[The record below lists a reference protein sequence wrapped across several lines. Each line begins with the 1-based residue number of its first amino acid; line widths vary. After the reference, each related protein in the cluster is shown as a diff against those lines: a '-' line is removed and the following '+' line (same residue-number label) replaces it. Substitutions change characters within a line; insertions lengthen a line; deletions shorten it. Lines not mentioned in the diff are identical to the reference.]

1 LINIFFIS
9 LCIIIGIY
17 LIKLNE
23 KNLQYQKEKIFYE
36 IMFYSQN
43 FLYEIYKEYENKK
56 EEILKAHK
64 YALKHLNENF
74 KKIRGKLGKNY
85 HLFLTDTNFT
95 ITKTTFKYDKNFS
108 LGFIKDILITHK
120 TPHISP
126 PICEMATTNFISFTD
141 SYQNKRVFQIG
152 YVFNSKKIS
161 YFKNKLKEIKKSPM
175 IKDIAIFFV
184 YPQIPYASK
193 CQILTPLHRKY
204 TLNEMKNYK
213 NKGLKLYK
221 KLLNNNPIQIKNK
234 FYFLSFNPLMKDGYI
249 IFEITISSYLNH
261 KIKKLK
267 LIIFSII
274 FIILIITFLII
285 KHINNTISNIEK
297 FAEHIK
303 KEKTFTKTDDKELNL
318 IIQSYN
324 NTLEKLKKL
333 NNQKEEFLQFAM
345 HEINTPIS
353 ILALT
358 KLNDIQKSALNRLIL
373 SKNKMENFLDNKKEH
388 KEIINLKTLIQKR
401 IKFFEPILKIENKK
415 ITLSLENLCV
425 KANIDDLISLIDNN
439 ISNAIKYS
447 QTDTI
452 EIILKN
458 KKLIFK
464 NEGTIRNESEIF
476 KKFYTHGN
484 KGGFGIGLSIVKN
497 ILEKYNIDFKLNNKN
512 NKISFE
518 YNLKEIYENC
528 RN

>member
-1 LINIFFIS
+1 
-9 LCIIIGIY
+9 
-17 LIKLNE
+17 
-23 KNLQYQKEKIFYE
+23 
-36 IMFYSQN
+36 
-43 FLYEIYKEYENKK
+43 
-56 EEILKAHK
+56 
-64 YALKHLNENF
+64 
-74 KKIRGKLGKNY
+74 
-85 HLFLTDTNFT
+85 
-95 ITKTTFKYDKNFS
+95 
-108 LGFIKDILITHK
+108 
-120 TPHISP
+120 
-126 PICEMATTNFISFTD
+126 
-141 SYQNKRVFQIG
+141 
-152 YVFNSKKIS
+152 
-161 YFKNKLKEIKKSPM
+161 
-175 IKDIAIFFV
+175 
-184 YPQIPYASK
+184 
-193 CQILTPLHRKY
+193 
-204 TLNEMKNYK
+204 MKN
-213 NKGLKLYK
+213 
-221 KLLNNNPIQIKNK
+221 
-234 FYFLSFNPLMKDGYI
+234 GYI
-249 IFEITISSYLNH
+249 IFEITISSYLNN

-274 FIILIITFLII
+274 FIILIITLLII
-285 KHINNTISNIEK
+285 KHINNIISNIEK

-318 IIQSYN
+318 IIESYN

-358 KLNDIQKSALNRLIL
+358 KLDDIQKSALNRLIL
-373 SKNKMENFLDNKKEH
+373 SKNKMENFLDNKKDH

-415 ITLSLENLCV
+415 IILSLENLCV

-464 NEGTIRNESEIF
+464 NEGFIKNEFEIF
-476 KKFYTHGN
+476 KKFYTDGN

-497 ILEKYNIDFKLNNKN
+497 IIEKYNLNFKLNNTN
-512 NKISFE
+512 NKITFE
-518 YNLKEIYENC
+518 YDLKEIYENC
-528 RN
+528 GN